1 MVEGTYE
8 GDSGTFRTVSQ
19 EVEGGY
25 TLSIFTPEGDL
36 LLTHGAYCPISLTEI
51 TGSNSLVSTILRRD
65 LGL

>member
-1 MVEGTYE
+1 MVEGIWE
-8 GDSGTFRTVSQ
+8 GLSGTHRTVTQ

-25 TLSIFTPEGDL
+25 TLSFFSPEGDL